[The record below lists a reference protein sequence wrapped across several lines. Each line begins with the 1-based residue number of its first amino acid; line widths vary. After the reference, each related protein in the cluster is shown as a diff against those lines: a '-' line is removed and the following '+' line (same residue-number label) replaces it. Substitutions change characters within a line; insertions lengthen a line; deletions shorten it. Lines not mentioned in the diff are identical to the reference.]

1 MLLSMHNDEAGV
13 VAVLGVFVMVITI
26 VSIGTRYKFRC
37 ERLRTIQRV
46 LESGALDEAT
56 RRAMLD
62 ALAPGTGRATL
73 PGALR
78 NLGLLAWRLLFVAG
92 WLTMMIGAIYWI
104 SAGVFEWRRDD
115 VEGGAIATGIGF
127 ALVTLPIALREL
139 EARRSPARS

>member
-1 MLLSMHNDEAGV
+1 MLLSMHDDEAGV

-26 VSIGTRYKFRC
+26 VSIGTRYKYRC

-62 ALAPGTGRATL
+62 ALAPGTSRAAL

-78 NLGLLAWRLLFVAG
+78 NLGLLAWRLLFVTG

-104 SAGVFEWRRDD
+104 SAGVFEWRPDD

-127 ALVTLPIALREL
+127 A
-139 EARRSPARS
+139 